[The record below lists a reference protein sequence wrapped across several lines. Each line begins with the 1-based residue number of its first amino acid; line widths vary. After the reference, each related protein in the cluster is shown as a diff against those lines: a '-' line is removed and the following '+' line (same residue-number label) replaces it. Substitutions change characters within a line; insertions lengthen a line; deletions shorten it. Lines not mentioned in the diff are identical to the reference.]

1 MPWLALPF
9 KDPNCVKLQCIFDY
23 PLELEGTRPDPSLII
38 IGRHGKFIEP
48 FAADVVKDFGCPA
61 YPFTRK
67 RAAELLAEKAN
78 KVKLEMFCG
87 PETVFKQKHGST
99 QESFQVH
106 ISQLAGKNIM
116 VLFEDEWF
124 DIYHLEMRKLEEMYT
139 RTKGTDDE
147 FEVIHVFNSK
157 RRSPYY
163 EHIAALPWLTHPFVK
178 MDSDAKMVFDSV
190 FPFGDGL
197 LAFDHEGKVVRRAY
211 HPIIEEDAGFPFYHG
226 DLQKEALSD
235 LRGIYSWGS
244 DDDI

>member
-1 MPWLALPF
+1 MVPVRDLRNKTMPWLALPF

-48 FAADVVKDFGCPA
+48 FAADAVKDFGCPA

-67 RAAELLAEKAN
+67 RAAELLAEK
-78 KVKLEMFCG
+78 
-87 PETVFKQKHGST
+87 
-99 QESFQVH
+99 VH

-124 DIYHLEMRKLEEMYT
+124 DKYPLEMRKLEEMYT

-163 EHIAALPWLTHPFVK
+163 DISQLC
-178 MDSDAKMVFDSV
+178 
-190 FPFGDGL
+190 
-197 LAFDHEGKVVRRAY
+197 
-211 HPIIEEDAGFPFYHG
+211 HG
-226 DLQKEALSD
+226 
-235 LRGIYSWGS
+235 
-244 DDDI
+244 